1 MVSRTVT
8 HSGDRPRTDDDGDIR
23 SAAAPKFCPDDSAN
37 AGGYVQ
43 SALRASGRSGCP
55 LPPKTLTSDKHGYRS
70 CRTQLKIKN
79 DTTEWN
85 IALRRATAN
94 KARVDD
100 RTGLRTAVER
110 DVDA

>member
-1 MVSRTVT
+1 M
-8 HSGDRPRTDDDGDIR
+8 
-23 SAAAPKFCPDDSAN
+23 
-37 AGGYVQ
+37 
-43 SALRASGRSGCP
+43 SALCQRTCVTSLFARDEYRRAAV
-55 LPPKTLTSDKHGYRS
+55 PPQD
-70 CRTQLKIKN
+70 CLKIKT

-85 IALRRATAN
+85 IALRKATAN

>member
-1 MVSRTVT
+1 METASSITGRNSE
-8 HSGDRPRTDDDGDIR
+8 HSLDRD
-23 SAAAPKFCPDDSAN
+23 FC
-37 AGGYVQ
+37 GF
-43 SALRASGRSGCP
+43 
-55 LPPKTLTSDKHGYRS
+55 
-70 CRTQLKIKN
+70 KN

>member
-1 MVSRTVT
+1 M
-8 HSGDRPRTDDDGDIR
+8 
-23 SAAAPKFCPDDSAN
+23 
-37 AGGYVQ
+37 
-43 SALRASGRSGCP
+43 
-55 LPPKTLTSDKHGYRS
+55 PPQD
-70 CRTQLKIKN
+70 CLKIKT

-85 IALRRATAN
+85 IALRKATAN